1 MSSSGDW
8 PQSCPLVRSAG
19 YFECAPSWTLPERT
33 KLTNQVW
40 LLTSGSLTATLDRR
54 VRCRIEP
61 GGVLLVRAGVPHGGF
76 HSPDDPLHCYVL
88 HFVEH
93 PDERRLRLQG
103 RTFAATKLPGS
114 VWPEM
119 LRCAAEIVAET
130 RAAAPGASLL
140 AHGALSRLLGLLQ
153 RALSTGRVAVTAV
166 ESDRD
171 APPAVA
177 RVIEHVGAHFGSRLT
192 LDALS
197 EVACLSSSHLEHLFH
212 TSVGVSPLQ
221 YVRRY
226 RLDVAMRLLEET
238 DLPVRAVAAK
248 VGYADPFYFS
258 RAFRQAEGMSPT
270 RYRELAAQ
278 SSAM

>member
-1 MSSSGDW
+1 MSSSDW

-54 VRCRIEP
+54 VRCQIDS
-61 GGVLLVRAGVPHGGF
+61 GGALLVRAGVPHGGF

-93 PDERRLRLQG
+93 PYERRIRMQG
-103 RTFAATKLPGS
+103 RTFAADGLPRS

-130 RAAAPGASLL
+130 REAAPGGGLL
-140 AHGALSRLLGLLQ
+140 AHGAMSRLLGLLQ
-153 RALSTGRVAVTAV
+153 RALSTGRVDVTAV
-166 ESDRD
+166 DTDRN
-171 APPAVA
+171 APPSVA
-177 RVIEHVGAHFGSRLT
+177 RVIEHVGVHFRRKLT
-192 LDALS
+192 LDELS
-197 EVACLSSSHLEHLFH
+197 EVACVSSSHLEHLFQ

-226 RLDVAMRLLEET
+226 RIDVAMRLLEET

-258 RAFRQAEGMSPT
+258 RAFRQAEGMSPSH
-270 RYRELAAQ
+270 YRSLAAQ
-278 SSAM
+278 SSEM